1 MAITETPNVGL
12 QVPDYNT
19 RNWQVPMA
27 YNLNLIDQL
36 LSGGQ
41 TLTGLGLI
49 EALRFAASHSD
60 TADVSVSRLS
70 AGVLGVGNGTLGDS
84 TGELHAASF
93 VGSGSQLTSTLS
105 VLLNGTNVGRVASLN
120 FQGGMQATLV
130 GSQINVQPTLA
141 WQKFVVTMSG
151 SNWLV
156 NGSNVGAKSSSG
168 AFQNIPLFTAS
179 AKQTFHGLVIKPTT
193 QFAGSGV
200 TAGQCTLTVGSTG
213 SPDNLMLYAGDNFD
227 LTQAVASTTLYN
239 AGGSKVI
246 DFNTAAIV
254 ARIFV
259 NASSASV
266 LTAGAVEIYILTSL
280 LP

>member
-19 RNWQVPMA
+19 RNWQVAMN

-36 LSGGQ
+36 LSGQQ

-60 TADVSVSRLS
+60 VADTSVSRLS
-70 AGVLGVGNGTLGDS
+70 AGVLGIGNGTPGDAS
-84 TGELHAASF
+84 AELHAGAF
-93 VGSGSQLTSTLS
+93 VGSAAQLTQTLS
-105 VLLNGTNVGRVASLN
+105 VLLNGTSVGRVASLN
-120 FQGGMQATLV
+120 FQGGMQASLV

-141 WQKFVVTMSG
+141 WQKFSITMSG
-151 SNWLV
+151 ANWLV
-156 NGSNVGAKSSSG
+156 NGTNVAAKATSG
-168 AFQNIPLFTAS
+168 AFQNIPLFTAA

-193 QFAGSGV
+193 VFTGAL
-200 TAGQCTLTVGSTG
+200 AGQCTLTVGSTA

-246 DFNTAAIV
+246 DFSATSIV

-259 NASSASV
+259 NASSASA
-266 LTAGAVEIYILTSL
+266 LTGGAVEVYVLTSL